1 MPHPLSLMPYPYA
14 SCLMHHA
21 SSLMPYPYAS
31 CLMHHASSL
40 SPYLY
45 LLILLGKLTLQAY
58 NSIHLELTL
67 QAYNSIHLELE
78 LTLGGYNSIH
88 LELTLGGYTIHRHE
102 IATLLTTLSDF
113 ILSYLILTQIAPHYA
128 VDRIDY
134 TERKDGPV
142 PSIYY
147 HMKVLQVVLY
157 LRLHYAYGHIIPHH
171 TTPYHITPNQT
182 VRDGTKPT
190 SPCNTHC

>member
-147 HMKVLQVVLY
+147 HIDESIAGCPLFTPTSCI
-157 LRLHYAYGHIIPHH
+157 RPHYTTPYHTIPHH
-171 TTPYHITPNQT
+171 TKSDCTGRDETDITL
-182 VRDGTKPT
+182 
-190 SPCNTHC
+190 